1 MTGPSIGIEI
11 NEHRVRIAHANYKDK
26 VVYLQALGMTET
38 LPQYYVNIDSDIA
51 MHKQAEVISR
61 LFSELKLTNKKVHAV
76 IPDTVSYSQIIDMPL
91 LPEKELVAAVR
102 YQADEFIPMNIEDT
116 YLDVEVLRTDE
127 GAKRVSILIAA
138 APKKLVD
145 GVFHT
150 IELAGL
156 EPTRL
161 ETEVCSVGRLVS
173 EIMKSKDFK
182 EAYCVLNL
190 GFTGSSLYFVDNTTH
205 TIEFVKSTRV
215 GYEMILK
222 EIMVNLNLDQIHAT
236 ELLHRPNDQAK
247 ALLDAMLTSLR
258 ELSAEIQRSVDI
270 YAHKKNL
277 PVTRIF
283 TVNYSAQVYGLTAIL
298 QELTKLYVD
307 PLPLNTVYVPN
318 TVLKVFSS
326 EITEFASVVSTS
338 IL

>member
-1 MTGPSIGIEI
+1 MASSSIGIEI
-11 NEHRVRIAHANYKDK
+11 NEHRTRIAHAYFKDK

-38 LPQYYVNIDSDIA
+38 LPQYFINIDSDIA
-51 MHKQAEVISR
+51 MHKQAEVVSR
-61 LFSELKLTNKKVHAV
+61 LYADLKLTNKKVNAV
-76 IPDTVSYSQIIDMPL
+76 IPDSLSYSQIIDMPM

-116 YLDVEVLRTDE
+116 YLDVEILRADE

-138 APKKLVD
+138 APKKIVD
-145 GVFHT
+145 GVFRT

-156 EPTRL
+156 EPSRL
-161 ETEVCSVGRLVS
+161 ETEVCAVGRLVS

-182 EAYCVLNL
+182 EAYCVLSM
-190 GFTGSSLYFVDNTTH
+190 GFTASSLYFVDNTTH

-222 EIMVNLNLDQIHAT
+222 EIMVNLNLDQIRAS
-236 ELLHRPNDQAK
+236 ELLHKPNDQSR
-247 ALLDAMLTSLR
+247 ALVDAMLTSLR
-258 ELSAEIQRSVDI
+258 ELATEVQRSVDI

-283 TVNYSAQVYGLTAIL
+283 TVNYSSQIYGLTAIL